1 MKLSVSA
8 FMLLICTTALLCTNE
23 GQPRPPPQH
32 CQCIKTHSRPQIPE
46 RQLLALKVIPAGP
59 HCRNEQII
67 ATLKNEQI
75 CLSPTENWVMS
86 LKNRARTLSSWS
98 IPLRF
103 KSTNIHDKLT
113 GQTGYRGKAVHTEI
127 SSQLF
132 EKVVKLEEK
141 AETQECAPKSTNAQ
155 TDELL
160 LSCNRSCLLQ
170 NWHIHRRMDYHK
182 CCHDAST

>member
-86 LKNRARTLSSWS
+86 LKNR
-98 IPLRF
+98 
-103 KSTNIHDKLT
+103 
-113 GQTGYRGKAVHTEI
+113 
-127 SSQLF
+127 F